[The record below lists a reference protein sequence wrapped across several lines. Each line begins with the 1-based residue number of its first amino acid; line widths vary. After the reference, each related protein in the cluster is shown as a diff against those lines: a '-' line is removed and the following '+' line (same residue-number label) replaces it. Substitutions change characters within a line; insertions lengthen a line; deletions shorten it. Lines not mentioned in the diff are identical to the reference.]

1 MITGKISE
9 NILKRSVLKKIGT
22 RRSEVSGGPGIGK
35 DCAVL
40 SFDGKNV
47 FTVSSEYV
55 SYEDIGD
62 ISYTVIRVLN
72 NIAAS
77 GGEPVAVSTTILLNE
92 NSDEDALKTI
102 VSKIEKTCRAFK
114 VEIAGGHTEVTD
126 AVTRPVI
133 TVTGI
138 GKAGDEAAGCK
149 KPQNETAKTHGS
161 RAVAGDDIVITGR
174 IALEG
179 TAIFARLY
187 REKLL
192 SRFPAVLVDDAVSF
206 EKDLYVGKQAA
217 AIMDLADKD
226 ASIGV
231 TAMHD
236 LASGGI
242 FAALWEM
249 GEQTGLGFT
258 AYLDKI
264 PVRQETIEICNY
276 LDVNPY
282 VLMSAGA
289 MLVATDNSKA
299 LVQGLGDAGIEAAVI
314 GSFNDSNDR
323 VIINGEIRR
332 FLGHPMPDENT
343 EKLLKQR

>member
-40 SFDGKNV
+40 SFDDKDV

-72 NIAAS
+72 NITAS
-77 GGEPVAVSTTILLNE
+77 GGEPIAVTSAILLDE
-92 NSDEDALKTI
+92 GSDEYALKAI
-102 VSKIEKTCRAFK
+102 VSKIEKTCKAFN
-114 VEIAGGHTEVTD
+114 VEVIGGHTEVTD
-126 AVTRPVI
+126 AVVRPVI

-138 GKAGDEAAGCK
+138 GKARGGANGYKKLSGVQAGDGHG
-149 KPQNETAKTHGS
+149 AK
-161 RAVAGDDIVITGR
+161 AGDDIVITGS

-179 TAIFARLY
+179 TAVFARLY

-206 EKDLYVGKQAA
+206 EKDLYIGKQAA
-217 AIMDLADKD
+217 AAMDLAGND
-226 ASIGV
+226 ASIKV

-236 LASGGI
+236 LSSGGI

-249 GEQTGLGFT
+249 GEKAGLGFT

-264 PVRQETIEICNY
+264 PIKQETIEICNF
-276 LDVNPY
+276 LDINPY

-289 MLVATDNSKA
+289 MLIATDNSKA
-299 LVQGLGDAGIEAAVI
+299 LIKGLAEAGVEAAVL

-323 VIINGEIRR
+323 VIINGEIKR
-332 FLGHPMPDENT
+332 FLGHPIPDERT